1 MNALMYN
8 REETHIYQVAM
19 QMKDEVEQ
27 MILEFKRSESA
38 RSGSF
43 ETTTRRKSVATEP
56 TNRTL
61 LT

>member
-38 RSGSF
+38 RAGSF

-56 TNRTL
+56 TSRIL